1 MKRKDKHG
9 MERKKGRSGSNR
21 TILIHSNEERGG
33 GGGRGGSNKMHQEGN
48 YQDLLKWE
56 EGYF

>member
-33 GGGRGGSNKMHQEGN
+33 GGGGGRIKCTKKEITKI
-48 YQDLLKWE
+48 Y
-56 EGYF
+56 

>member
-33 GGGRGGSNKMHQEGN
+33 GGGGRIKCTKKEITKI
-48 YQDLLKWE
+48 Y
-56 EGYF
+56 

>member
-21 TILIHSNEERGG
+21 TILIHSNGGGAGG
-33 GGGRGGSNKMHQEGN
+33 GGEGGGRIKCTKKEITKI
-48 YQDLLKWE
+48 Y
-56 EGYF
+56 

>member
-21 TILIHSNEERGG
+21 TILIHSNGERGG
-33 GGGRGGSNKMHQEGN
+33 GGGGRIKCTKKEITKI
-48 YQDLLKWE
+48 Y
-56 EGYF
+56 

>member
-33 GGGRGGSNKMHQEGN
+33 RGGRIKCTKKEITKI
-48 YQDLLKWE
+48 Y
-56 EGYF
+56 

>member
-33 GGGRGGSNKMHQEGN
+33 GEGGGRIKCTKKEITKI
-48 YQDLLKWE
+48 Y
-56 EGYF
+56 

>member
-21 TILIHSNEERGG
+21 TILIHSNGERGG
-33 GGGRGGSNKMHQEGN
+33 GGGRIKCTKKEITKI
-48 YQDLLKWE
+48 Y
-56 EGYF
+56 

>member
-33 GGGRGGSNKMHQEGN
+33 GRGGSNKMHQEGN

>member
-21 TILIHSNEERGG
+21 TILIHSNGERGG
-33 GGGRGGSNKMHQEGN
+33 GGGGGRIKCTKKEITKI
-48 YQDLLKWE
+48 Y
-56 EGYF
+56 

>member
-21 TILIHSNEERGG
+21 TILIHSNGE
-33 GGGRGGSNKMHQEGN
+33 RGGSNKMHQEGN

>member
-21 TILIHSNEERGG
+21 KILIHSNV
-33 GGGRGGSNKMHQEGN
+33 N
-48 YQDLLKWE
+48 
-56 EGYF
+56 

>member
-33 GGGRGGSNKMHQEGN
+33 GGGGGGGRIKCTKKEITKI
-48 YQDLLKWE
+48 Y
-56 EGYF
+56 